1 MGKGLHMWMLNV
13 ILPLREAGRN
23 YLLSTY
29 VIMDFVVSFTYAV
42 S

>member
-1 MGKGLHMWMLNV
+1 MGRELHLRMVNV

>member
-1 MGKGLHMWMLNV
+1 MGRGLHMRMVNI
-13 ILPLREAGRN
+13 ILPLRKAGRN